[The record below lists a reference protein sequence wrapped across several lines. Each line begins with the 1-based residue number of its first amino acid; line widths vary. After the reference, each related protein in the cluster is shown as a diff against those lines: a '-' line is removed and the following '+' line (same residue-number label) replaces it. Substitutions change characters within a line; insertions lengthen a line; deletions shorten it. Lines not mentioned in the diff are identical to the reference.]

1 MPHGLSDRGQ
11 ALVENPPLA
20 EYIHEHFARTG
31 TPWDPQSNPSGYIPM
46 CIAEN
51 KLTWDLLEPKMAASR
66 QVPQSVVGYGPWI
79 GAVAFREE
87 LARFMSRRLVDGTVT
102 AEDLAVLSGAG
113 SVLELLFYAICDP
126 GDGVLVPTPSYS
138 AFWSDLETRNELKI
152 LPVHCTSEEGFAL
165 TIERLDAVVANADR
179 PVKALLFTSPNNPL
193 GTVYRQDELEEVL
206 GWAEA
211 KGIHIVFDEI
221 YALSTYGTTP
231 FVSGTSLRPE
241 LGDRTHVVWAFSK
254 DFAMSGLRCGV
265 LYSKNEGVLDAVNG
279 LAYWAGCSGDTQELL
294 RQMIADDGWVDAY
307 ILENQH
313 RLGEAHARTT
323 AALDAAGIPYVPS
336 EAGFFMLCDMRPFMT
351 EISWDAEHALWR
363 SILET
368 ANVNLTPGSACHV
381 GEPGFMR
388 LCFTSEPTDAIVAG
402 IERISQT
409 LTT

>member
-1 MPHGLSDRGQ
+1 MSHGLSDRGQ

-31 TPWDPQSNPSGYIPM
+31 TPWDRHSNPSGYIPM

-66 QVPQSVVGYGPWI
+66 QVPQSVVGYGPWT

-87 LARFMSRRLVDGTVT
+87 LSRFMGRRLFDTEVT
-102 AEDLAVLSGAG
+102 PEDLAVLSGAG

-138 AFWSDLETRNELKI
+138 AFWSDLETRNQLRI

-165 TIERLDAVVANADR
+165 TTERLDAVVANADR

-221 YALSTYGTTP
+221 YALSTFGTTP
-231 FVSGTSLRPE
+231 FVSGTSLRPA

-265 LYSKNEGVLDAVNG
+265 LYTKNEGVLGAVNG

-294 RQMIADDGWVDAY
+294 RQMIADDEWVDAY
-307 ILENQH
+307 LLENQS

-323 AALDAAGIPYVPS
+323 AALDAAGIPYLPS
-336 EAGFFMLCDMRPFMT
+336 EAGFFMLCDMRRFMT
-351 EISWDAEHALWR
+351 EISWDAENALWR
-363 SILET
+363 SILEN

-402 IERISQT
+402 IERIGHL
-409 LTT
+409 LTA